1 MEVIF
6 IIIVAVSYIISMR
19 KFILSENG
27 FELIKGKI
35 LRESYSDKID
45 LVKRFLD
52 KNFMRASTQKDG
64 KDVGI
69 FVKLNGNIPTDES
82 LWKQDVLDI
91 LDDEFNNII
100 SDKKER
106 DGFLSQL
113 VDDWYNKKITKYG
126 SLSMYNFK

>member
-19 KFILSENG
+19 RFILSENG
-27 FELIKGKI
+27 LELIKGKI
-35 LRESYSDKID
+35 LSESYSDKID

-69 FVKLNGNIPTDES
+69 FVKINGNIPTDES

>member
-1 MEVIF
+1 MEAIF

-19 KFILSENG
+19 RFILSENG
-27 FELIKGKI
+27 LELIKGKI
-35 LRESYSDKID
+35 LKESYSDKID

-64 KDVGI
+64 KDIGI

-126 SLSMYNFK
+126 SLSRYNFK

>member
-19 KFILSENG
+19 RFILSENG

-126 SLSMYNFK
+126 SLSSYNFK